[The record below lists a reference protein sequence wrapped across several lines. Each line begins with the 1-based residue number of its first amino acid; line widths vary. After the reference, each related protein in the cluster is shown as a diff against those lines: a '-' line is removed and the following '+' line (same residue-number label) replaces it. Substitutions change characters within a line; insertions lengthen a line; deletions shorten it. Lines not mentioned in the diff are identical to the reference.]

1 MRFHCQQLLS
11 WEIQKWRDLYHLLL
25 CSYSSSSSLRERIMR
40 TSLTCYCRQTL
51 SLCQLFQPLFRGCCC
66 CCENSSSL
74 VSLED
79 DDDCR
84 QLLLLLL
91 FAVSRRFHLQLFFD
105 DDVCSDDH
113 SYCCCCFPD
122 IDSENTRRDDS
133 ESSYSSSSSSFAAA
147 IYSKWHNFFHP
158 SLLLCSCWADVMQI
172 LVFQRLLFIHCSLFE
187 LLLLLC

>member
-11 WEIQKWRDLYHLLL
+11 WEIQKLRDLYHLLL
-25 CSYSSSSSLRERIMR
+25 CSYSSSSSFRERIMR

-51 SLCQLFQPLFRGCCC
+51 SLCQLFRGC

-113 SYCCCCFPD
+113 SNCFPD

-133 ESSYSSSSSSFAAA
+133 ESYSSSSSSFA
-147 IYSKWHNFFHP
+147 IYSK
-158 SLLLCSCWADVMQI
+158 
-172 LVFQRLLFIHCSLFE
+172 
-187 LLLLLC
+187 